1 MKKVFALVAVMAMS
15 TSAFAGERPR
25 YNNGQYPV
33 RDAAVAI
40 GNAIVRTGA
49 AAVEAAADFAHN
61 MYVECRLDY
70 VKRGAHV
77 ILVGAGVGSGQIT
90 CSGGYAGSATN
101 DVGTLSVDFGP
112 GFGVFEDRGQIVLAG
127 FGTTADV
134 LLGLLARGEIRWAL
148 GNNGG
153 HAGLAAGVLAGL
165 TERGHLA
172 APNVV
177 AGYVWGSSTGL
188 GASAAVGVTGLVKTG
203 ATVTPVNPPVEPQ
216 QPIQQQQR
224 PVQQRR

>member
-1 MKKVFALVAVMAMS
+1 MKKVIALVAVMAAS
-15 TSAFAGERPR
+15 SSAFAGERPW

-33 RDAAVAI
+33 RDAAVAV
-40 GNAIVRTGA
+40 GQAIVQTGA
-49 AAVEAAADFAHN
+49 AVAGAAADFAHN

-77 ILVGAGVGSGQIT
+77 ILVGGSVGSGQVN

-112 GFGVFEDRGQIVLAG
+112 GFGVFEDEGQIVLAG

-148 GNNGG
+148 GNEGR
-153 HAGLAAGVLAGL
+153 HMGLAAGVLAGL
-165 TERGHLA
+165 TENGHLGV
-172 APNVV
+172 PNVV
-177 AGYVWGSSTGL
+177 AGYVWGRSRGL
-188 GASAAVGVTGLVKTG
+188 GASAAIGVTGIIKTG
-203 ATVTPVNPPVEPQ
+203 ATVTPVQPPVEPQ

-224 PVQQRR
+224 QRR